1 MSRTVLITGATGTA
15 SGALLDALTD
25 ADVALRALVRD
36 ESKAEGIES
45 FGVEIRIADLDTPE
59 SLPAAFEGVHDLWL
73 LNANDPRLPENSM
86 NAVWA
91 ARQAGVERVVR
102 LSAVGAA
109 HDAPTRSG
117 RLHALADAE
126 LENSGLRWTILRP
139 HFFMQNLLDV
149 AEDIAEQGT
158 FHLNMGEGRLGM
170 VDVRDVAEIAA
181 KVLTDEPDRHH
192 GKVYTPTGPEVVSF
206 AQVAAQLH
214 EAIGNAVSYM
224 AVPDDAARLAML
236 DAGLSKWLTGM
247 LVEYGQAFSAGW
259 GDFTTNDV
267 EELLDR
273 QPRRFADFAR
283 DHAAAFG
290 GSVVR
295 GSAYPTAG
303 YEAIT
308 RWTGQARRA

>member
-1 MSRTVLITGATGTA
+1 MSRTVLITGATGTV

-25 ADVALRALVRD
+25 ADVVLRALVRD

-45 FGVEIRIADLDTPE
+45 PGVEVRIADLDTPE
-59 SLPAAFEGVHDLWL
+59 SLPAAFESVHDLWL
-73 LNANDPRLPENSM
+73 LNANDPRAPENSM

-117 RLHALADAE
+117 RLHALADAG

-139 HFFMQNLLDV
+139 HFFMQNLLDSADRV
-149 AEDIAEQGT
+149 AEQGT

-170 VDVRDVAEIAA
+170 IDVRDVAEIAA
-181 KVLTDEPDRHH
+181 KILTDEPDRHH
-192 GKVYTPTGPEVVSF
+192 GKVYTPTGPEAVSF

-214 EAIGNAVSYM
+214 EAIGYDVTYL

-236 DAGLSKWLTGM
+236 DAGFSEWLVGM
-247 LVEYGQAFSAGW
+247 LVEYGQAFSTGW

-267 EELLDR
+267 EEVLGR

-283 DHAAAFG
+283 DHAAAF
-290 GSVVR
+290 
-295 GSAYPTAG
+295 
-303 YEAIT
+303 
-308 RWTGQARRA
+308 TG